1 VVGWDGEGL
10 GWRAHSW
17 NGQSAASLASGSSRS
32 SAVVDVSAR
41 ADEDDDRG
49 ESARDGRHARECAA
63 GAGFGQN
70 CSVDRHTPARADW
83 PSPRQPQQPLAQP
96 RASAAGARG
105 AAGGAA
111 VISTAALMPTARL
124 ATRLARADCATTK
137 RPEVSALGGRVEV
150 ERRSAAASAWA

>member
-1 VVGWDGEGL
+1 M
-10 GWRAHSW
+10 WRAHSW
-17 NGQSAASLASGSSRS
+17 NGQSAASLASGSGSR
-32 SAVVDVSAR
+32 AVVDVSAR

-96 RASAAGARG
+96 RASAGGARG